1 MISLDQLSRIG
12 FGCYRVGANS
22 RAHRDAL
29 KHALVCGCNLIDTSS
44 NYAGGQSERVVGA
57 VLSEINGDD
66 VFVITKAGYV
76 QGDDLALLPGLV
88 SGGLP
93 EDEVVSISDDSRHC
107 IHPDFLAKQLERS
120 RARLSRDWIDGFL
133 LHNPEYYFTRS
144 SPDVSNEEYYR
155 RIKKAFEFL
164 EERVSRGIIRYYG
177 VSSNTLPSPSSAA
190 NATSL
195 IELLRVAREV
205 SHDHHFR
212 LIQFPYNLIETGAAE
227 PHHGGVSLIDLARQ
241 NSITTFANR
250 PLNAK
255 TPEGPIRIA
264 TYDAEIQ
271 ELDEA
276 RDSAVLDHSIGLI
289 HGRLRAHGS
298 DDDPMDFPIVKF
310 LSTDWMKMPN
320 ADAVE
325 EIFEGHF
332 FPFLLHLYQ
341 GAPPVEE
348 MTTYA
353 KLYRYALLYSKR
365 MMTAQGHAL
374 RQSLSDRGLIAV
386 DNDRSLASLA
396 CEAYVNAGIDHVL
409 VGMRSRGYVDELK
422 ELFQPATVATGSR

>member
-1 MISLDQLSRIG
+1 MPSLD
-12 FGCYRVGANS
+12 
-22 RAHRDAL
+22 
-29 KHALVCGCNLIDTSS
+29 
-44 NYAGGQSERVVGA
+44 
-57 VLSEINGDD
+57 
-66 VFVITKAGYV
+66 
-76 QGDDLALLPGLV
+76 V
-88 SGGLP
+88 S
-93 EDEVVSISDDSRHC
+93 
-107 IHPDFLAKQLERS
+107 K
-120 RARLSRDWIDGFL
+120 
-133 LHNPEYYFTRS
+133 
-144 SPDVSNEEYYR
+144 EEYYR

-177 VSSNTLPSPSSAA
+177 VSSNTFPLPSSAA

-195 IELLRVAREV
+195 VELLRIAREV
-205 SHDHHFR
+205 SLDHHFK

-227 PHHGGVSLIDLARQ
+227 PHHAGVSLIDLTRQ

-310 LSTDWMKMPN
+310 LSTEWMKMPN

-332 FPFLLHLYQ
+332 FPFLHLYQ
-341 GAPPVEE
+341 GVPPVEE
-348 MTTYA
+348 MGTYA

-365 MMTAQGHAL
+365 MMTSQGHVL
-374 RQSLSDRGLIAV
+374 RQSLSDRGVIAADV
-386 DNDRSLASLA
+386 NRSLASLA
-396 CEAYVNAGIDHVL
+396 CEAYFKAGIDHVL
-409 VGMRSRGYVDELK
+409 VGMRSRGYVDGLK
-422 ELFQPATVATGSR
+422 ELFRPVSVV

>member
-1 MISLDQLSRIG
+1 MISFDQVSRIG
-12 FGCYRVGANS
+12 FGCYRIGANS
-22 RAHRDAL
+22 RAHREAL
-29 KHALVCGCNLIDTSS
+29 KHALASGCNLVDTSS

-57 VLSEINGDD
+57 VLSEINSSD
-66 VFVITKAGYV
+66 VFVITKAGYM
-76 QGDDLALLPGLV
+76 QGDDVALLPDLV

-93 EDEVVSISDDSRHC
+93 EEEVVPISDDSRHC
-107 IHPDFLAKQLERS
+107 IHPDFLAIQLERS

-133 LHNPEYYFTRS
+133 LHNPEYYFNRGS
-144 SPDVSNEEYYR
+144 RDESKEEYYR

-164 EERVSRGIIRYYG
+164 EGCVSRGIIRYYG
-177 VSSNTLPSPSSAA
+177 VSSNTLPLPSSAA
-190 NATSL
+190 NGTSL
-195 IELLRVAREV
+195 VELLRVAREI
-205 SHDHHFR
+205 SLDHHFK

-227 PHHGGVSLIDLARQ
+227 PHHAGVSLIGLARQ

-276 RDSAVLDHSIGLI
+276 RDSTFLDHSIGLI

-298 DDDPMDFPIVKF
+298 DDDPMDFPIVRF

-332 FPFLLHLYQ
+332 FPFLRHLYQ
-341 GAPPVEE
+341 GVPPVEE
-348 MTTYA
+348 MDTYA
-353 KLYRYALLYSKR
+353 RLYRYALLYSKR

-374 RQSLSDRGLIAV
+374 RERLSDRGLIAA
-386 DNDRSLASLA
+386 DIDRSLPSLA
-396 CEAYVNAGIDHVL
+396 CEAYFKAGIDHVL

-422 ELFQPATVATGSR
+422 ELFRPVSVA